1 VQRDHVLF
9 ILVGVLIGFVAGYFA
24 FERIGSRQPPRLVQ
38 GSAPT
43 AGQPG
48 AAQPAAGG
56 QPGGDGPVRAPFLEQ
71 QAAAL
76 ERQLE
81 ADPTDS
87 AAALQLGNLYFDL
100 QNWEGAVLAYGRYLE
115 LAPADPDVL
124 SDLGVSFQ
132 RLGRADEALAMFDRA
147 QELAPDHWQSRYNE
161 VVVLAFQLQRWDD
174 AREVL
179 GELQRLQPDNPDVAR
194 LAQAVEER
202 RNAA

>member
-1 VQRDHVLF
+1 MLF

-38 GSAPT
+38 GSAPM

-48 AAQPAAGG
+48 VAQPAAGG
-56 QPGGDGPVRAPFLEQ
+56 RPGGQADGPIRAPFLEQ

-81 ADPTDS
+81 AEPNDS

-100 QNWEGAVLAYGRYLE
+100 QNWQGAVHAYGRYLE
-115 LAPADPDVL
+115 LAPGDPDVL
-124 SDLGVSFQ
+124 SDLGVSLQ

-147 QELAPDHWQSRYNE
+147 QEIAPDHWQSRYNE

-174 AREVL
+174 ARQVL

-194 LAQAVEER
+194 LAEAVEER

>member
-1 VQRDHVLF
+1 M
-9 ILVGVLIGFVAGYFA
+9 
-24 FERIGSRQPPRLVQ
+24 
-38 GSAPT
+38 

-147 QELAPDHWQSRYNE
+147 QQLAPDHWQSRYNE

-179 GELQRLQPDNPDVAR
+179 GELQRLQPDNPEVAR